1 MVMYKQILKTIS
13 EDIDWMALMPLL
25 LFFGVFLV
33 VVIAA
38 FAERKSHID
47 YMAGMPLQ
55 KDPEINEIQ
64 S

>member
-1 MVMYKQILKTIS
+1 MYKHILKTIS
-13 EDIDWMALMPLL
+13 EDIDWMALTPLL

-55 KDPEINEIQ
+55 DDPEINETQ

>member
-1 MVMYKQILKTIS
+1 
-13 EDIDWMALMPLL
+13 MALTPLL

-33 VVIAA
+33 VVISA
-38 FAERKSHID
+38 FAERKSFID

-55 KDPEINEIQ
+55 KDDEINETQ